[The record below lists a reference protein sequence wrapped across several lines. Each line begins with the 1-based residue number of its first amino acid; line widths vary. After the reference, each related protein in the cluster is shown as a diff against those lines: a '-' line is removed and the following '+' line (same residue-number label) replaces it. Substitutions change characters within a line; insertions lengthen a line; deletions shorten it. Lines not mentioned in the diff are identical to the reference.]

1 MSVQQ
6 PEALW
11 MAPLLDAAELRRLHQ
26 ADLDNQEWL
35 NKTEWVQ
42 VAIQPREFGQHRAD
56 IIKQRLDFVA
66 GQRDELLAALKQVA
80 MWLPFM
86 TEIAGLNAEETQ
98 VELSE
103 FADDPNRPPET
114 ISIASSLEKA
124 RAAIAKAIG

>member
-1 MSVQQ
+1 MSAQQ

-42 VAIQPREFGQHRAD
+42 VAIQPRELGQHRAD

-66 GQRDELLAALKQVA
+66 GQRDELMKALHLALEYWAHREQRYK
-80 MWLPFM
+80 
-86 TEIAGLNAEETQ
+86 
-98 VELSE
+98 
-103 FADDPNRPPET
+103 NRSPVWVQE
-114 ISIASSLEKA
+114 A
-124 RAAIAKAIG
+124 RAAIAAAT